1 MRLSVFLLL
10 FSALPG
16 YADEPLRP
24 THPDQ
29 LLRNPEQPFEDR
41 FVRVNDAQVAWADYG
56 ALRRDFPQ
64 LRTRADSE
72 IDKWVL
78 DHFAYVS
85 ERQLGLNGI
94 RNSPIPTSPNPVKKG
109 YRPPY
114 YGRAAVLEADEG
126 GLIDIKG
133 NGHGSDST
141 VASDRSAWKSVLE
154 GRGSMEYM
162 RNRDHSD
169 GLMSLGEAIAEVTR
183 QNAAQKLFDL
193 ENVKGAAQLQTVES
207 YFVIALPFDILKGRD
222 DRIPAALY
230 GRQAHVGRF
239 QNTLQER
246 VPATLYSDVRG
257 GFQHTVSG
265 TAVDFGAV
273 NIEHPALR
281 DMFMKEGLEVGKILD
296 PQTSNAWNWGH
307 QCAQAFRNGDRD
319 VVHRHLREML
329 AKIDPEWKRLP
340 AAVERMKWNV
350 PGVTE
355 ARPPLSFREIAQ
367 GLWKNATEA
376 ARELWK
382 IGYGERLNGVLWGL
396 RPGCVQQV
404 VRDTR

>member
-1 MRLSVFLLL
+1 ML
-10 FSALPG
+10 FSALLG

-29 LLRNPEQPFEDR
+29 LLRFPDQPFEDR

-64 LRTRADSE
+64 LRTLTNSA
-72 IDKWVL
+72 IDQWVL
-78 DHFAYVS
+78 DHFAFVS

-94 RNSPIPTSPNPVKKG
+94 RNSPIPNSGQSKKG

-114 YGRAAVLEADEG
+114 YGRAAVLEGDGG

-133 NGHGSDST
+133 NGLGSD
-141 VASDRSAWKSVLE
+141 ASVESMRNSWKAVLE
-154 GRGSMEYM
+154 GRGSMEYI

-193 ENVKGAAQLQTVES
+193 ENIKGKAPLQTVES

-239 QNTLQER
+239 QSTLKER
-246 VPATLYSDVRG
+246 VPSTLYSDVRG
-257 GFQHTVSG
+257 GFQHTLSG

-281 DMFMKEGLEVGKILD
+281 DMFMKEGLKVGEVLD
-296 PQTSNAWNWGH
+296 PQSSNAWDWGH
-307 QCAQAFRNGDRD
+307 QCARAYRSGDRE
-319 VVHRHLREML
+319 VVYRHLQEML
-329 AKIDPEWKRLP
+329 ARIDTEWSRLP
-340 AAVERMKWNV
+340 TAVDRKAWET
-350 PGVTE
+350 P
-355 ARPPLSFREIAQ
+355 RPRSPTSKGSFREVAQ
-367 GLWKNATEA
+367 QIWKNAEENV
-376 ARELWK
+376 RELWR
-382 IGYGERLNGVLWGL
+382 IGYGDRLDGILWGL
-396 RPGCVQQV
+396 DPGCVKKAIQSP
-404 VRDTR
+404 R